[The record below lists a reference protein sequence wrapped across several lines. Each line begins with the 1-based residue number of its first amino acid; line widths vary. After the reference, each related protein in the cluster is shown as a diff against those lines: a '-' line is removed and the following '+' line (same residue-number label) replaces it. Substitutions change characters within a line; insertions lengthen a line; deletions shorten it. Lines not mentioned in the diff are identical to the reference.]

1 MIIHRPL
8 MLNREEC
15 EEILHALRR
24 AEADVNIRVKVRNFI
39 MNEFKSDDVGYA
51 IDELL
56 KRNVKGATRP
66 IHHQSRCVRVPIQTY
81 VDKKPRLKPIDIFD
95 IKNGDSII
103 SKDAEE
109 GAIPI
114 NGRVIYVSHDADQTL
129 IQWVRFDKTAGGKYR
144 YYGDERFTTKFYK
157 VLDHGSC

>member
-8 MLNREEC
+8 MLNKEEC

-24 AEADVNIRVKVRNFI
+24 AEANVNLRVKVRNFI
-39 MNEFKSDDVGYA
+39 MNEFKSYDVDYA
-51 IDELL
+51 IDKFLN
-56 KRNVKGATRP
+56 RNVKGATRP
-66 IHHQSRCVRVPIQTY
+66 IHHQSRCVRVPIKTY

-109 GAIPI
+109 GAIPV
-114 NGRVIYVSHDADQTL
+114 NGRVIHVSHDADQTL
-129 IQWVRFDKTAGGKYR
+129 IQWVRFDNTGGGEYR